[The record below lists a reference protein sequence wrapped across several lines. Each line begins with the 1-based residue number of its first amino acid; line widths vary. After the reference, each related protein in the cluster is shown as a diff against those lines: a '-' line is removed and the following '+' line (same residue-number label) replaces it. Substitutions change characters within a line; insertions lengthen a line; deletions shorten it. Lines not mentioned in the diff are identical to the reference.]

1 MGGVGPAGLSDA
13 IGVPRPGDIGADVPG
28 VRPHFRGPYA
38 DGPPARDLDVETPPI
53 DRFGFA
59 ELRRMIVVYVL
70 LVTRITAAVVGWLL
84 DRRGRGIWLAASHGA
99 VDAFEQLGPTYV
111 KLGQII
117 ASSPGLFPAPLAA
130 AAQRCLD
137 EVPPFEGPTA
147 RDMIRRDLG
156 RQPSAIFTRFDD
168 VPLSAASIGQ
178 VHACILPDGRH
189 AVIKLQRPNIRRR
202 MTTDL
207 RIMYRL
213 AKTLE
218 RHVTFAR
225 NANTVALV
233 EDLHAVTFNE
243 LNPALEAWHQDRF
256 RQKIGA
262 FGDNRWV
269 TAPEVYWEYCGPHMI
284 CMERMSGIPMD
295 EFDAIRQ
302 LGVDGEL
309 VLRRG
314 AKTWI
319 EAVIVHGPFHGDMHA
334 GNLWVLDDGRS
345 SYLDFGIMGELPD
358 EYKQLIK
365 DLFYTFMID
374 QDFSRVARAYKRL
387 GIIDEG
393 SGTDEEV
400 GARIQFVIA
409 PMLGT
414 TSAMSLGD
422 FIMSSL
428 DMMKQYGMTAPRQ
441 LVLFSKQML
450 YMERYIKGLAPD
462 WQIATDLFLVKN
474 IFPEEAARKAAE
486 IGMTFPD

>member
-1 MGGVGPAGLSDA
+1 MQS
-13 IGVPRPGDIGADVPG
+13 
-28 VRPHFRGPYA
+28 HFRGPYA
-38 DGPPARDLDVETPPI
+38 DGPPASDLEVEIPPI
-53 DRFGFA
+53 DKFGVA
-59 ELRRMIVVYVL
+59 ELRRMIVAYVL
-70 LVTRITAAVVGWLL
+70 LVARIAAAVATWVVR
-84 DRRGRGIWLAASHGA
+84 RRGRSLWSAASNGA

-137 EVPPFEGPTA
+137 EVPPFDGQAA
-147 RDMIRRDLG
+147 REMIRQDLG
-156 RQPSAIFTRFDD
+156 RQPGAIFKRFDD

-178 VHACILPDGRH
+178 VHACTLPDGRE
-189 AVIKLQRPNIRRR
+189 AVIKLQRPNIRER

-218 RHVTFAR
+218 RYFTFAR
-225 NANTVALV
+225 NANAVALV
-233 EDLHAVTFNE
+233 DDLHSVTFNE
-243 LNPALEAWHQDRF
+243 LNPALEAWRQYRF
-256 RQKIGA
+256 RENIGA
-262 FGDNRWV
+262 FGDNGWV
-269 TAPEVYWEYCGPHMI
+269 TAPEIYWEYCGPHLI
-284 CMERMSGIPMD
+284 CMERMMGIPMD

-314 AKTWI
+314 AKTWL
-319 EAVIVHGPFHGDMHA
+319 EAVVMHGPFHGDMHA

-374 QDFSRVARAYKRL
+374 QDFSRIARAYKRL
-387 GIIDEG
+387 GIISDDM
-393 SGTDEEV
+393 GTDEEV
-400 GARIQFVIA
+400 GLRMQMVIA

-414 TSAMSLGD
+414 TSSMSLGD
-422 FIMSSL
+422 FIVSSL
-428 DMMKQYGMTAPRQ
+428 DMMKQYGMTAPKE

-486 IGMTFPD
+486 IGMVFPD